1 MLSNLVES
9 SISNFENEESV
20 EDGATGA
27 GEIDAAVNQKSQ
39 IRIER
44 QASISQNHK
53 IYKNLKSR
61 KSRKDGKRKNEPS
74 IQVANLHDDKAEK
87 SSTNNRKD
95 IDSDNKSD
103 ISEDSNGAKIRAHGK
118 RSSLLGNN
126 RAKKPAPGRDQ
137 SKGGATPGAAGNEE
151 EQHNSQVGI
160 EIRGVET
167 IEEFFRPEFAQNT

>member
-61 KSRKDGKRKNEPS
+61 KM
-74 IQVANLHDDKAEK
+74 L
-87 SSTNNRKD
+87 
-95 IDSDNKSD
+95 
-103 ISEDSNGAKIRAHGK
+103 NGY
-118 RSSLLGNN
+118 
-126 RAKKPAPGRDQ
+126 
-137 SKGGATPGAAGNEE
+137 SKGRVMDII
-151 EQHNSQVGI
+151 QMI
-160 EIRGVET
+160 
-167 IEEFFRPEFAQNT
+167 